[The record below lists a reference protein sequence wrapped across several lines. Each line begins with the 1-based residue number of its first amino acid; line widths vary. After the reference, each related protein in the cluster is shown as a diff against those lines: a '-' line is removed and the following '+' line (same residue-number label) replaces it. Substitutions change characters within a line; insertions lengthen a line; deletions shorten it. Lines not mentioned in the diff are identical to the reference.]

1 MGLARYYIEMRQIG
15 LFITTDMEH
24 EIQEKLFVSL
34 KIAFALVAVNSRYN
48 DKNTC
53 HQQSMC

>member
-1 MGLARYYIEMRQIG
+1 MRQIG

-53 HQQSMC
+53 DQQSMC